1 MNAGD
6 LVRIY
11 TLAYTHVKR
20 GAYGILMRKSV
31 YDDNW
36 WVVYVI
42 SECKF
47 FTFHSGQLQPQDEE
61 ECDRSGIDLQKSYA
75 FTEED

>member
-11 TLAYTHVKR
+11 TLANTHVKR
-20 GAYGILMRKSV
+20 GAYGVLVKKSL

-42 SECKF
+42 SEDKF
-47 FTFHSGQLQPQDEE
+47 FTFHYGQLQLSEE
-61 ECDRSGIDLQKSYA
+61 AEYDRSGIDLQKSYA